1 MGDNLC
7 GCGSVLICVVRG
19 IEWRKRRGKMKQ
31 LKGVLIKVV
40 WSKQNGEGK
49 MCKIVQ
55 NRIDFV
61 DKLKWKWS
69 VCVWE
74 RNNNYIA

>member
-1 MGDNLC
+1 
-7 GCGSVLICVVRG
+7 
-19 IEWRKRRGKMKQ
+19 MKQ

-49 MCKIVQ
+49 MYKIEQ

-61 DKLKWKWS
+61 DKLNES
-69 VCVWE
+69 GVCE
-74 RNNNYIA
+74 FGFRSQ